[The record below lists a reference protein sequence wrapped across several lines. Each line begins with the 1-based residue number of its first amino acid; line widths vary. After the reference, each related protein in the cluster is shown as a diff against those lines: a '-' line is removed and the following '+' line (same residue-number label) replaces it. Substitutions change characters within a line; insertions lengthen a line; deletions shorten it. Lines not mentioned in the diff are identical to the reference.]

1 MKPERKQEL
10 RAACE
15 AATKE
20 PWFAWMSPSD
30 VHEVNTGLAGNPV
43 ICKVGKSTQAEANA
57 DFIALARSALPEAM
71 AEIERLQA
79 ELTDMTAERDSE
91 TRWAK
96 HYHDKWIEAR
106 DAHEQIYKGLIGTF
120 TPMNRF
126 DVSEIS
132 RKIVEAQDAK

>member
-57 DFIALARSALPEAM
+57 DFIALARSALPELLD
-71 AEIERLQA
+71 EVERLEKKLQSQ
-79 ELTDMTAERDSE
+79 LCTMKTVRDFI
-91 TRWAK
+91 ADDLP
-96 HYHDKWIEAR
+96 YVAQNILEATLEAA
-106 DAHEQIYKGLIGTF
+106 DA
-120 TPMNRF
+120 
-126 DVSEIS
+126 
-132 RKIVEAQDAK
+132 